1 MTLLLCFYSTWQA
14 RFRLIYTA
22 IHLLLSKHLKLEQR
36 KHEQTSALIY
46 IHEKL
51 EILNKTDSCQPNY
64 ALEFLVQEQSIYM
77 SPYPKLFKLL
87 VFTWRH

>member
-36 KHEQTSALIY
+36 KHEQTSEF
-46 IHEKL
+46 IHIQEKL
-51 EILNKTDSCQPNY
+51 EILNKTDSCEPNY
-64 ALEFLVQEQSIYM
+64 ALKGLAQEQSICM
-77 SPYPKLFKLL
+77 SLYSKLFEY
-87 VFTWRH
+87 R